1 MCWRSE
7 REKEIHLGLL
17 YQRSKHTWDD
27 VSRKP
32 LWATCYKEVFVACS
46 YLLLWIRLWQ
56 LWSRRK
62 LASILEINVNNTS
75 FPRYT
80 FYPVQ
85 TSLSIHTV
93 CVEADGVDVSHDIS
107 VAKFSV
113 TNKWRSYTLRLGGRY
128 SPIPEDSLGKP
139 VTAEPWTLENWNIQ
153 AHNVHS
159 TSDLLCLAFCFHE
172 LAPPGQGIKWD
183 CSPQH
188 ISAHWALDIWIAST
202 VGFMKAWI

>member
-1 MCWRSE
+1 MCWKSE
-7 REKEIHLGLL
+7 REKEIHLCFL

-62 LASILEINVNNTS
+62 LASIQEINVKNTS
-75 FPRYT
+75 FPRYN

-113 TNKWRSYTLRLGGRY
+113 TNKWRSYTLRLGSLTWTHQYPKTLRVNRY
-128 SPIPEDSLGKP
+128 QQNLE
-139 VTAEPWTLENWNIQ
+139 TLEIELLKCIMYISS
-153 AHNVHS
+153 H
-159 TSDLLCLAFCFHE
+159 TSFAWHFAFMNE
-172 LAPPGQGIKWD
+172 VPA
-183 CSPQH
+183 
-188 ISAHWALDIWIAST
+188 
-202 VGFMKAWI
+202 